1 MAARGSI
8 AKQEIANKILAIFEN
23 SFFYNDE
30 KEIRVPVMENGEQVQ
45 IKVVLTCAKVNVECG
60 GDVVLPGDSVVVA
73 STSVVSA
80 SGNLPTEPSAEEK
93 KNVQDLL
100 TKLGIS

>member
-60 GDVVLPGDSVVVA
+60 GDVALPGDSVVA
-73 STSVVSA
+73 STPVVSA

>member
-1 MAARGSI
+1 MAARGAESKEKI
-8 AKQEIANKILAIFEN
+8 TQKILETFPG
-23 SFFYNDE
+23 SFIHE

-60 GDVVLPGDSVVVA
+60 GDVALPGDSVVVA
-73 STSVVSA
+73 STPVVSA
-80 SGNLPTEPSAEEK
+80 SGNLQTEPSAEEK

>member
-1 MAARGSI
+1 MAARGAESKEKI
-8 AKQEIANKILAIFEN
+8 TQKILETFPG
-23 SFFYNDE
+23 SFIYE

-60 GDVVLPGDSVVVA
+60 GDVALPGDSVVVA
-73 STSVVSA
+73 STPVVSA

-93 KNVQDLL
+93 KNVADLMAS
-100 TKLGIS
+100 LGL

>member
-1 MAARGSI
+1 MAARGAESKEKI
-8 AKQEIANKILAIFEN
+8 TQKILETFSG
-23 SFFYNDE
+23 SFIYE
-30 KEIRVPVMENGEQVQ
+30 KEIRIPVMENGEQVQ

-60 GDVVLPGDSVVVA
+60 GDVALPGDSGVTT
-73 STSVVSA
+73 STPVVST

>member
-1 MAARGSI
+1 MAARGAESKEKI
-8 AKQEIANKILAIFEN
+8 TQKILETFPG
-23 SFFYNDE
+23 SFIYE

-60 GDVVLPGDSVVVA
+60 GDVALPGDSAVVA
-73 STSVVSA
+73 STPVVSA

-93 KNVQDLL
+93 KNVADLMAS
-100 TKLGIS
+100 LGL

>member
-1 MAARGSI
+1 MAARGAESKEKI
-8 AKQEIANKILAIFEN
+8 TQKILETFPG
-23 SFFYNDE
+23 SFIYE

-60 GDVVLPGDSVVVA
+60 GDVALPGDSVAVA
-73 STSVVSA
+73 STPVVSA

-93 KNVQDLL
+93 KNVADLMA
-100 TKLGIS
+100 KLGL

>member
-1 MAARGSI
+1 MAARGAESKEKI
-8 AKQEIANKILAIFEN
+8 TQKILETFSG
-23 SFFYNDE
+23 SFIYE

-73 STSVVSA
+73 STPVVSA